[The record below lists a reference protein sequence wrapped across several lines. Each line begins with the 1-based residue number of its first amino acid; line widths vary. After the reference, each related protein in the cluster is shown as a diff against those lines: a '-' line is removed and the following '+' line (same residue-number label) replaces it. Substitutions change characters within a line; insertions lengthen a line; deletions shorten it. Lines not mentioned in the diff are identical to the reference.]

1 MNVWEYEKSVYERE
15 EVRIVIRAPWKT
27 QVGDYAYERAAAGNS
42 SVSAWLQARI
52 HHAVGDY
59 EVVVLDG
66 TGSVP
71 HGRTKMAT
79 LRGSYEH

>member
-27 QVGDYAYERAAAGNS
+27 QVGDYMYERAASGGT
-42 SVSAWLQARI
+42 SVSSWLDARI
-52 HHAVGDY
+52 HPVLGGL

-71 HGRTKMAT
+71 HGRTKMST
-79 LRGSYEH
+79 LRDSYEH